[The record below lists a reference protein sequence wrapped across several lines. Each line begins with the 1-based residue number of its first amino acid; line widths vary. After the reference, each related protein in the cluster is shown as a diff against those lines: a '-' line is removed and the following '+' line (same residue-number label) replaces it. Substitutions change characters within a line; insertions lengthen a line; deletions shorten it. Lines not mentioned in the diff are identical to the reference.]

1 MGEGDFLRFPE
12 GFVWGAATAAYQIEG
27 AWDED
32 GKGESIWDRFAAT
45 PENIADGKDARVAC
59 EHYHRHQADLD
70 LARELGLGAYRF
82 SISWPRIIPGGV
94 GPLNPKGLAF
104 YDRLIDAM
112 LERGIRPFA
121 TLYHWDLPQPLQDR
135 GGWTSRSTADA
146 FVEYANIVTRR
157 LGDRVKDWMTH
168 NEPWVAAFVGHLFG
182 AHAPGF
188 RDLATALA
196 AAHCILLSHGRAV
209 PVIRANVPGARV
221 GIVHNLE
228 WVEAASPRAEDVA
241 AAARHDGAFNRW
253 FLDAVFRGRYPEDLL
268 SWYAGDAPEVKP
280 GDMEAIAA
288 PMDFLGV
295 NYYTRRVM
303 AHDPGGRAAGG
314 RGFLDARQ
322 VLWPFVPRAH
332 FEEWEIA
339 PEGLYRTLLRVSRE
353 YRPPCLYVTENGT
366 SLPDAPGPDGA
377 VHDPVRTRY
386 LARHTAAVHQAIADG
401 ADVRGYFLWSLMDNF
416 EWGFG
421 FTKRFGIVWVD
432 FATQKRIVKDS
443 GRWYAETARK
453 NGFPLSEANAS
464 SLREQGGACEAW

>member
-1 MGEGDFLRFPE
+1 M
-12 GFVWGAATAAYQIEG
+12 
-27 AWDED
+27 
-32 GKGESIWDRFAAT
+32 
-45 PENIADGKDARVAC
+45 AC
-59 EHYHRHQADLD
+59 DHYHLYPQDLD
-70 LARELGLGAYRF
+70 LARRLSPGAYRF
-82 SISWPRIIPGGV
+82 SIAWPRVVPGGT
-94 GPLNPKGLAF
+94 GPVNPKGLAF
-104 YDRLIDAM
+104 YDRLVDAM
-112 LERGIRPFA
+112 LKRGIRPFA
-121 TLYHWDLPQPLQDR
+121 TLYHWDLPQVLQDR
-135 GGWTSRSTADA
+135 GGWANRATADA
-146 FVEYANIVTRR
+146 FVEYASVVTRR

-168 NEPWVAAFVGHLFG
+168 NEPWVAAFVGHLFA
-182 AHAPGF
+182 AHAPGL

-196 AAHCILLSHGRAV
+196 AAHDILLSHGKAV

-228 WVEAASPRAEDVA
+228 WVEAASPRPEDVA

-268 SWYAGDAPEVKP
+268 SWYGASAPKVQAGDLET
-280 GDMEAIAA
+280 IAA

-303 AHDPGGRAAGG
+303 AHDPGARAAGG
-314 RGFLDARQ
+314 HGFLDARQ
-322 VLWPFVPRAH
+322 VYWPFVPRAH

-353 YRPPCLYVTENGT
+353 YHPPYLYVTENGT

-401 ADVRGYFLWSLMDNF
+401 ADVRGYFLWSLLDNF

-421 FTKRFGIVWVD
+421 YTKRFGIVWVD
-432 FATQKRIVKDS
+432 YATQKRIVKDS
-443 GRWYAETARK
+443 GRWYAEAARK
-453 NGFPLSEANAS
+453 NGFPLSDANA
-464 SLREQGGACEAW
+464 LP